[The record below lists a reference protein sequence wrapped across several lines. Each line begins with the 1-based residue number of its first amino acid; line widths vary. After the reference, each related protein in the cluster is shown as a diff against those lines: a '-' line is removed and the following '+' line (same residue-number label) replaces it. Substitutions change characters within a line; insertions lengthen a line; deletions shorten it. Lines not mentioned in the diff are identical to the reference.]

1 MSRKT
6 ERINY
11 RTKIMKEIMFVLFT
25 LILVLCIAFFI
36 DGTVV
41 SQSDDKVTVDE
52 EYYQVLEREYV
63 REVRSFLAEQGY
75 ENSGV
80 NLTMVAD
87 AEGNRNYYMELYHR
101 KIAGLT
107 ETQKGELFD
116 AIKDMAFQVV
126 GCEFE
131 VGLLL

>member
-1 MSRKT
+1 
-6 ERINY
+6 
-11 RTKIMKEIMFVLFT
+11 MFVLFT

-41 SQSDDKVTVDE
+41 SQADDKVTVDE